1 MRSVCRKCCAS
12 YNGNYEME
20 DGEVID
26 RQGSDVCD
34 IGTDGD
40 DYILYRKIRMDCVG
54 CICIF
59 CCYYC

>member
-40 DYILYRKIRMDCVG
+40 DYILYRKI
-54 CICIF
+54 
-59 CCYYC
+59 